1 MRTQGRAYGRRR
13 LGVVSSAAMAL
24 LACTDAA
31 RNETET
37 EVDASPVAMDAASA
51 PPRDAAVEPPSDVA
65 VGPVDAAVPD
75 LDAARDMTRPP
86 PRDAAPSVDAAVP
99 SPVDAQPAD
108 AWFVETPL
116 GPVSA
121 FGPAARLTDL
131 RGHNNPDVARRAGCL
146 LFGERNGTGIGNLLA
161 LIGGVERYVQPDAEG
176 RIQLIVLARAD
187 GWAEGAPV
195 TTVGEVALQ
204 FFAGSQDASGGLLVE
219 PASLRD
225 GTWPSGSTIE
235 FERTQVDPLGW
246 IDTPARPFRL
256 PLPIFPGLLLELPI
270 SGARV
275 GGRLAVDPPGF
286 AVRNGILTGYVVDAD
301 LRQVVTQVR
310 DACRTESP
318 PGICALI
325 GGQIERP
332 VEELYALILGF
343 VGGLDARWVAGV
355 PSACEADGPPETACN
370 AVSLCL
376 SMTLDGAEI
385 IGVAPRP

>member
-1 MRTQGRAYGRRR
+1 MRTPGRAYGRRR

-75 LDAARDMTRPP
+75 LDAVRDMTRPP

-99 SPVDAQPAD
+99 SPVDALPAD

-116 GPVSA
+116 GPVGEY
-121 FGPAARLTDL
+121 GPAARLTDL
-131 RGHNNPDVARRAGCL
+131 RGFNNPDVARRAGCL
-146 LFGERNGTGIGNLLA
+146 LFGERNGAGFGNLLV
-161 LIGGVERYVQPDAEG
+161 LIGGIERYLQADADG
-176 RIQLIVLARAD
+176 RIQLIVLARAE
-187 GWAEGAPV
+187 GWAEGVPV
-195 TTVGEVALQ
+195 TTLGETEFQ
-204 FFAGSQDASGGLLVE
+204 FFAGAQDESGALQVE
-219 PASLRD
+219 PASLVD
-225 GTWPSGSTIE
+225 GTWPSGSTVE
-235 FERTQVDPLGW
+235 FERTQVDRLGW

-256 PLPIFPGLLLELPI
+256 PLPIFPGVLLELPI

-286 AVRNGILTGYVVDAD
+286 ALHDGTLTGYIIDAD
-301 LRQVVTQVR
+301 LRHLILQVR
-310 DACRTESP
+310 DTCLAESP
-318 PGICALI
+318 PGICDLI
-325 GGQIERP
+325 SGQLRRP
-332 VEELYALILGF
+332 VEELYALILGL

-355 PSACEADGPPETACN
+355 PSACDADGPPETACN

-376 SMTLDGAEI
+376 AMTFDGAEI

>member
-1 MRTQGRAYGRRR
+1 
-13 LGVVSSAAMAL
+13 MAL
-24 LACTDAA
+24 LACTDSA

-37 EVDASPVAMDAASA
+37 EVDASPVAMDVASA

-75 LDAARDMTRPP
+75 LDAARDMTLPLPP
-86 PRDAAPSVDAAVP
+86 DAS
-99 SPVDAQPAD
+99 SPVDASVPAPGDAQPPD

-116 GPVSA
+116 GPVNEY
-121 FGPAARLTDL
+121 GPSARLTDL

-161 LIGGVERYVQPDAEG
+161 LVGGIERYVQPDADG
-176 RIQLIVLARAD
+176 RIQLLVLARAE
-187 GWAEGAPV
+187 GWAEGVPV
-195 TTVGEVALQ
+195 TTLGEVELQ
-204 FFAGSQDASGGLLVE
+204 FFAGAQDASGALLVE

-235 FERTQVDPLGW
+235 FERTRVDGLGW

-275 GGRLAVDPPGF
+275 GGRLAVDLPGF

-301 LRQVVTQVR
+301 LRQVVIQVR
-310 DACRTESP
+310 DACLAESP

-332 VEELYALILGF
+332 VDELYALILGF
-343 VGGLDARWVAGV
+343 VGGLDAWWVAGV

-376 SMTLDGAEI
+376 AMTLDGAEI
-385 IGVAPRP
+385 VGIAARP